1 MKKRQRAAR
10 GGELVQKQ
18 DRGSGGSYSG
28 SLHSAPRRS
37 GQQRSRFVVQGL
49 RGHRVRGLVRV
60 APQERGR
67 GTGISYKEAEESHE
81 GFERERRGRVMDAY
95 RLVMGV
101 RPTRFQTRRLS
112 RRCSRG
118 SSRCAPLWTRPRRRR
133 TTTTSSWTS
142 LAGGA
147 RIAVGPRDFSF
158 AHRHHR
164 KAPKGEGHGK
174 QQK

>member
-1 MKKRQRAAR
+1 MAGARRKENEKKSSDVFGNNNAKEGQLRGWKGRRTSCAGAGGAMVGAWLCRIFEKKR
-10 GGELVQKQ
+10 
-18 DRGSGGSYSG
+18 
-28 SLHSAPRRS
+28 
-37 GQQRSRFVVQGL
+37 
-49 RGHRVRGLVRV
+49 
-60 APQERGR
+60 
-67 GTGISYKEAEESHE
+67 AEEPPQVPWL
-81 GFERERRGRVMDAY
+81 RV
-95 RLVMGV
+95 GV
-101 RPTRFQTRRLS
+101 YES
-112 RRCSRG
+112 
-118 SSRCAPLWTRPRRRR
+118 APLWTMPKRRR